1 LMSLWNNVARFQ
13 DESLKLQKVDKVDTR
28 EALHAAAKLRVEEL
42 QDGFMHGFTRGNREI
57 DIPPGVGDLLRR
69 VEKSIELLAMTRN
82 TFTQLP
88 GIEDAAML
96 AELGGVFPEVDRAV
110 QADLNA
116 IAIAVKEWRK

>member
-1 LMSLWNNVARFQ
+1 MSLWNNVARFQ
-13 DESLKLQKVDKVDTR
+13 DGSLKLQKVDKVDTC
-28 EALHAAAKLRVEEL
+28 EALHAAAKLRFEEL

-57 DIPPGVGDLLRR
+57 DVPPVVGDLLRR
-69 VEKSIELLAMTRN
+69 AEKSIELLAMTRN
-82 TFTQLP
+82 TFAQLP
-88 GIEDAAML
+88 GTEDAAML